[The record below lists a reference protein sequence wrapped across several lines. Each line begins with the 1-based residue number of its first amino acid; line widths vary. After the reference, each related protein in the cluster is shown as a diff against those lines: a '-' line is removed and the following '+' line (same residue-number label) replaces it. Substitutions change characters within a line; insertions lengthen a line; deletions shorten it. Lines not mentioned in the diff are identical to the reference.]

1 MNVFL
6 EIIEASLLKIVIR
19 DFFFFLDMTLMKR
32 LRRSPSL
39 DYDSLE
45 LMRSA
50 SLVTE
55 SLRVFGRS
63 TKHAGSKEIMPKAK
77 LGKIKEFLT
86 KKKALSI
93 GAWKYNNPPEG
104 NYVRTTNRPTN
115 QQRTLGV
122 MSYKKLHFQ

>member
-1 MNVFL
+1 MPL
-6 EIIEASLLKIVIR
+6 GI
-19 DFFFFLDMTLMKR
+19 FFFLDMTLMKR

-77 LGKIKEFLT
+77 LGKIKEFLA

-93 GAWKYNNPPEG
+93 GAWKYNNPPRRKLCQ
-104 NYVRTTNRPTN
+104 NDQQANQPTAN
-115 QQRTLGV
+115 IGSHV
-122 MSYKKLHFQ
+122 I